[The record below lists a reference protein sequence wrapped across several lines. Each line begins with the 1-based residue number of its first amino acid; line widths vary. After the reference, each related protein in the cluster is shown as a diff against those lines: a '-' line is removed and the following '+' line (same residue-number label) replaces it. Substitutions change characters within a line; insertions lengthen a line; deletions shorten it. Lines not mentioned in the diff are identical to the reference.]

1 MVTSNAD
8 RKDSDNDDFDFEE
21 AGDTIGQ
28 IAIPSP
34 TVNAFGGNEQ
44 AKGLRNRHAGASNDD
59 QWEMAQEQAA
69 GMRYVPESELSSGGQ
84 NKPWL
89 IRRILCCGERLKAL
103 PKYYGMVEGTGKAFH
118 LLDPETLIK
127 WFPDAE
133 GLKDPNSQTYQAL
146 SRLAGPFS
154 ALMYTLFFS
163 FLPQVFKFLAFYD
176 GTSSSMEK
184 AERYALL
191 LYWYFMLV
199 TAFTGTALANLFFTW
214 INAERTAEESIRAT
228 LNAVAASIP
237 NTLAPTFLNWIIMRY
252 SFTWPGGYLFQM
264 NAFIT
269 RALNMKWCNRIMRG
283 MSCPKHI

>member
-1 MVTSNAD
+1 MRRWSVIV
-8 RKDSDNDDFDFEE
+8 FLFFFCCLY
-21 AGDTIGQ
+21 TIPLTFIQ
-28 IAIPSP
+28 
-34 TVNAFGGNEQ
+34 
-44 AKGLRNRHAGASNDD
+44 
-59 QWEMAQEQAA
+59 
-69 GMRYVPESELSSGGQ
+69 
-84 NKPWL
+84 
-89 IRRILCCGERLKAL
+89 
-103 PKYYGMVEGTGKAFH
+103 H

-283 MSCPKHI
+283 MSCPKHIVAVGFDMPISTISCLSNPIHARPSLLSS